1 MVRTSPSNAGSV
13 DSITGGKAKI
23 PQASGPKNSNSKQKQ
38 YCNKFSKDFKNG
50 SHPKKK
56 KKILQKE
63 KVCLLKYLH
72 KHTFSVQYGNY
83 QITVG
88 LEESHEAV
96 ATLLK
101 CCVDTGECKKRW
113 PAAPCSGRGRDSG
126 RPSQP
131 RPTALRF
138 CWAGYRWCPSTGLS
152 RGGVG
157 VQEDRRRRPGRV

>member
-13 DSITGGKAKI
+13 DSIPGGKAKI

-101 CCVDTGECKKRW
+101 CCVDTGECAQYLCTGHLQRNI
-113 PAAPCSGRGRDSG
+113 PA
-126 RPSQP
+126 PS
-131 RPTALRF
+131 LS
-138 CWAGYRWCPSTGLS
+138 PSMPPPQTRVKLQLS
-152 RGGVG
+152 H
-157 VQEDRRRRPGRV
+157 